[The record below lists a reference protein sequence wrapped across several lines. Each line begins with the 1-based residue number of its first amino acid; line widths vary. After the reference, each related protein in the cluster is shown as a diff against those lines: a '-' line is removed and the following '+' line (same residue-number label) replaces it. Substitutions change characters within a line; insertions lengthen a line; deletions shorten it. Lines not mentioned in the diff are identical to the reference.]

1 MELINRFIMK
11 NIFKHSFLVVAL
23 LSFIL
28 TTIQAQTVIRPYNE
42 WEATQFVAVSGH
54 QPEDYVLAD
63 NNWEILYNLRKPHT
77 QSELHNM
84 GIKWAQLQISVVYF
98 CSIGLYFPV

>member
-1 MELINRFIMK
+1 MK

-23 LSFIL
+23 LSFIQ

-54 QPEDYVLAD
+54 CLLYTSDAAD
-63 NNWEILYNLRKPHT
+63 D
-77 QSELHNM
+77 
-84 GIKWAQLQISVVYF
+84 
-98 CSIGLYFPV
+98 